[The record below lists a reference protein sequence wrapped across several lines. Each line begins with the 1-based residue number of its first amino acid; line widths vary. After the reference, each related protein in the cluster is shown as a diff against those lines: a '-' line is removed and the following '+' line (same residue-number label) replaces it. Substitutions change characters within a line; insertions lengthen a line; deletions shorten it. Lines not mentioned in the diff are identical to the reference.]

1 MNNSTTEYK
10 PTFPKVKKT
19 YAFKSD
25 IAELIETHKYVN
37 DDREI
42 DFVSQAIRNYCAE
55 IDGAKNLDVLCDRI
69 YKIVSAEVDSQTS
82 RMVHMLFKIA
92 VEMAIQNHLLAAG
105 YVNLTE
111 EEMRWIRNNCTNNVR
126 KSHGFILFE
135 KALADEQKHYKQQ

>member
-1 MNNSTTEYK
+1 MNNSTIEYK
-10 PTFPKVKKT
+10 PKLPKVKKT

-25 IAELIETHKYVN
+25 IAELIETHKYAN
-37 DDREI
+37 NDREI

-55 IDGAKNLDVLCDRI
+55 IDGEKSLDVLCDRI
-69 YKIVSAEVDSQTS
+69 YKIFSAEVDSQTS

-105 YVNLTE
+105 YVDLTDR
-111 EEMRWIRNNCTNNVR
+111 EMKNIRYKCLEQVR

-135 KALADEQKHYKQQ
+135 KALAEERQADN